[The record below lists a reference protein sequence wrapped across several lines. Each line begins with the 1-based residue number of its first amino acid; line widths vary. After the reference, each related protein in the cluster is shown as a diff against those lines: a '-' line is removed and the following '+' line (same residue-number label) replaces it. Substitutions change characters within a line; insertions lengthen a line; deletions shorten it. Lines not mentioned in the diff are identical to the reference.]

1 MEARNKLEAEARLEE
16 LKTILGWILDTRRL
30 LMQLLNNKFVAWMNL
45 TDTNIQRGTTA
56 AKEAKS
62 IIG

>member
-1 MEARNKLEAEARLEE
+1 MEARNKLEAEAGSEE
-16 LKTILGWILDTRRL
+16 LKTVLGWLLDTRRL
-30 LMQLLNNKFVAWMNL
+30 LVQLLNIKFVALMNL
-45 TDTNIQRGTTA
+45 TDTTIQRGTTM